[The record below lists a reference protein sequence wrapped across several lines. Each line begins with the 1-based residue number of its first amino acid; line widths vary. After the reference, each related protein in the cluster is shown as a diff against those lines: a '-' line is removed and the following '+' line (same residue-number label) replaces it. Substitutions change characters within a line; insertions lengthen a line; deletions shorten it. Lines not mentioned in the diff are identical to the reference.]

1 MKRVGRSWLFW
12 VLLLIFAAGS
22 VWWTLVIPR
31 DTARLLQAIPGQAMV
46 VSWHSDLAGRWPAIA
61 EHPLTATVVGAL
73 QADQEAWTD
82 LRQDPGFLATLD
94 LIGRDDLV
102 LAYVPHLGLYSERA
116 WVFAGWIGGRSQR
129 LRWSQSFL
137 DIPGLSRMES
147 IGGWPVWTWVT
158 RGEQGTFRVTLALVE
173 GMILG
178 CTARDPMA
186 IEMVIDAYNGLF
198 PSIAYRKDLQDWNAL
213 LRRSSAAD
221 RFWVAGDTRSGIDRS
236 FTEVDISDAQTLAA
250 AVRFFP
256 PAEVGSLPAVLDAE
270 PLAGLWGD
278 AALATAAV
286 GVDAVVELM
295 HGAPETWSKAL
306 VKDVIVATRAEAVAL
321 AVFGGDYSGRFK
333 GIKVPTLM
341 AALQRDEGGDVPALV
356 TPVLDRWNAR
366 TQWGLVL
373 VPLAVGTTTVWR
385 IEATAG
391 SMYAAF
397 GPSEQVAITAVGDWL
412 VVSSN
417 LRGLD
422 ALVRARDVGAI
433 GGVTPLWSR
442 SLDRAAGTEAVG
454 YLGID
459 LVRGHEALRL
469 AITAY
474 ALKLLFEDASGTR
487 AERQRLNEAKAWL
500 ETLATL
506 EQVQATVTA
515 DGPYLRVDIRT
526 GKQ

>member
-1 MKRVGRSWLFW
+1 MKRAGRSWLFW
-12 VLLLIFAAGS
+12 ILLAAFSAGS
-22 VWWTLVIPR
+22 VWWTLIIPR
-31 DTARLLQAIPGQAMV
+31 DTSQLLRAIPGQAVV
-46 VSWHSDLAGRWPAIA
+46 VSWHRDLAGRWPAIS

-73 QADQEAWTD
+73 QADQEAWSD

-94 LIGRDDLV
+94 LIGRDELV

-147 IGGWPVWTWVT
+147 IGGWPVWTWVE

-186 IEMVIDAYNGLF
+186 IETVIDAYNGLF
-198 PSIAYRKDLQDWNAL
+198 PSVAYRKDLQDWNAL
-213 LRRSSAAD
+213 LRDSGAAD
-221 RFWVAGDTRSGIDRS
+221 RFWVAGDAQAGIDRV
-236 FTEVDISDAQTLAA
+236 FTELDISDATTMAA
-250 AVRFFP
+250 SLRFFP
-256 PAEVGSLPAVLDAE
+256 PSDIGALPETLDAE

-278 AALATAAV
+278 AALATTAI
-286 GVDAVVELM
+286 GVDAAVELWQ
-295 HGAPETWSKAL
+295 GAPEAWGKAL
-306 VKDVIVATRAEAVAL
+306 VKDVIAATRAEAVAV
-321 AVFGGDYSGRFK
+321 AVFGGDTSGRFK
-333 GIKVPTLM
+333 GIKVPTVM
-341 AALQRDEGGDVPALV
+341 AALQRAEGGDVPGQLAPL
-356 TPVLDRWNAR
+356 LDRWNAR
-366 TQWGLVL
+366 TQWGLVA
-373 VPLAVGTTTVWR
+373 VPVPVGTTTVWR

-391 SMYAAF
+391 SMYAGF
-397 GPSEQVAITAVGDWL
+397 GASEQMAVMAAGDWL

-417 LRGLD
+417 LRGLE
-422 ALVRARDVGAI
+422 ALVRARDVGAT
-433 GGVTPLWSR
+433 GGPAAWADA
-442 SLDRAAGTEAVG
+442 LDQAAGAQAVG

-500 ETLATL
+500 ETLAKL
-506 EQVQATVTA
+506 EQVHVTA
-515 DGPYLRVDIRT
+515 VPEDPYLRVDIRT